1 MLVDLVQTTTRD
13 GFRLDAA
20 FLPPAGPGTPTI
32 AVDAFCFLH
41 GTGGNF
47 YSSTLFDDLGERLRG
62 LGCGVL
68 RVNTRG
74 HDGVSTALTEQGGR
88 RQGAAY
94 EVVDHCRHD
103 VAAWLAWLRQ
113 HAGPRV
119 GLLGHSMGAV
129 KCLYALAH
137 EPQNAPVCAVA
148 ISPPRLSYSWF
159 CSSPEGAD
167 FLNTYQLAEHHA
179 ADGQPGALL
188 EIKLPLPF
196 LITAGGYL
204 EKYGPEERYNYLHFV
219 AGVPCPTLITLGSVE
234 VANNMAFREA
244 PQAVE
249 ELAARRRNLFVETI
263 AGADHFYNGVR
274 DLLSAQVEA
283 WLRRTLNGPIT

>member
-1 MLVDLVQTTTRD
+1 MLVDLVHTTTRD
-13 GFRLDAA
+13 GLRLDGAY
-20 FLPPAGPGTPTI
+20 FPPAGSGSPAVG
-32 AVDAFCFLH
+32 VDAFCFVH

-47 YSSTLFDDLGERLRG
+47 YSSSLFDDLGERLRA

-94 EVVDHCRHD
+94 EVADHCRHD
-103 VAAWLAWLRQ
+103 IAAWLAWLRQ
-113 HAGPRV
+113 RAGPRV

-148 ISPPRLSYSWF
+148 VSPPRLSYAWF

-167 FLNTYQLAEHHA
+167 FLQTYQLAERHA
-179 ADGQPGALL
+179 ADGQAGALFDV
-188 EIKLPLPF
+188 KLPLPF

-204 EKYGPEERYNYLHFV
+204 EKYGPEERYNYLRFV
-219 AGVPCPTLITLGSVE
+219 AGVHCPTLITLGGREVE
-234 VANNMAFREA
+234 NNMAFRET
-244 PQAVE
+244 PQALE
-249 ELAARRRNLFVETI
+249 ELAAKRQNLSVETI
-263 AGADHFYNGVR
+263 SGADHFYNGAR
-274 DLLSAQVEA
+274 DELCARVEA
-283 WLRRTLNGPIT
+283 WLRRM

>member
-13 GFRLDAA
+13 GLRLDGV
-20 FLPPAGPGTPTI
+20 FLPQSGSSALP
-32 AVDAFCFLH
+32 VDAFCFLH

-47 YSSTLFDDLGERLRG
+47 YSSSLFDELGERLRA

-74 HDGVSTALTEQGGR
+74 HDPVSTAQTPQGGR

-103 VAAWLAWLRQ
+103 IGAWLAWLRQ
-113 HAGPRV
+113 RVGSRV
-119 GLLGHSMGAV
+119 GLLGHSMGAI
-129 KCLYALAH
+129 KCLYAAAH
-137 EPQNAPVCAVA
+137 EPQNTPVCIVA

-167 FLNTYQLAEHHA
+167 FLQTYQLAEQHA
-179 ADGQPGALL
+179 ANGQAGTLL
-188 EIKLPLPF
+188 EVKLPLPF

-204 EKYGPEERYNYLHFV
+204 EKYGPEERYNYLRFV
-219 AGVPCPTLITLGSVE
+219 ASVPCPVLVTLGSIE
-234 VANNMAFREA
+234 SANNMAFRDA
-244 PQAVE
+244 ASALA
-249 ELAARRRNLFVETI
+249 ELTAKRKNLSIETI

-274 DLLSAQVEA
+274 DVLASRLEA
-283 WLRRTLNGPIT
+283 WLQQLMD

>member
-1 MLVDLVQTTTRD
+1 MRVPSLNRLPERGMLVDLVQTTTRD
-13 GFRLDAA
+13 GLRLDGA
-20 FLPPAGPGTPTI
+20 FYPPAGSGSSALP
-32 AVDAFCFLH
+32 VDAFCFLH

-47 YSSTLFDDLGERLRG
+47 YSSSLFDDLGERLRAQ
-62 LGCGVL
+62 GCGVL

-74 HDGVSTALTEQGGR
+74 HDAVSTAQTEQGGR

-94 EVVDHCRHD
+94 EVVEHCRHD

-113 HAGPRV
+113 RVGPRV

-159 CSSPEGAD
+159 CSGLEGAD
-167 FLNTYQLAEHHA
+167 FLQTYYLAEQHA
-179 ADGQPGALL
+179 ANGKAGALL
-188 EIKLPLPF
+188 EVKLPLTF

-204 EKYGPEERYNYLHFV
+204 EKYGPEERYNYLRFV
-219 AGVPCPTLITLGSVE
+219 TSVPCPTLLTLGSIE
-234 VANNMAFREA
+234 SPQNMAFREA
-244 PQAVE
+244 TAALE
-249 ELAARRRNLFVETI
+249 GLAAKRKHLSVEMI
-263 AGADHFYNGVR
+263 PGADH
-274 DLLSAQVEA
+274 
-283 WLRRTLNGPIT
+283 

>member
-1 MLVDLVQTTTRD
+1 MFVDLVQTTTRD
-13 GFRLDAA
+13 GLRLDGA
-20 FLPPAGPGTPTI
+20 FYSPADSTSRELP
-32 AVDAFCFLH
+32 VDAFCFLH

-47 YSSTLFDDLGERLRG
+47 YSSSLFDELGERLRA
-62 LGCGVL
+62 LGYGVL

-74 HDGVSTALTEQGGR
+74 HDSVSTAQTEQGGR

-103 VAAWLAWLRQ
+103 VAAWLDWLRQ
-113 HAGPRV
+113 RVGPRV

-167 FLNTYQLAEHHA
+167 FLETYQLAERHA
-179 ADGQPGALL
+179 ANGQAGALL
-188 EIKLPLPF
+188 EVKLPLPF
-196 LITAGGYL
+196 LFTAGGYL
-204 EKYGPEERYNYLHFV
+204 EKYGPEERYNYFRFLV
-219 AGVPCPTLITLGSVE
+219 GVDRPTLITFGSVE
-234 VANNMAFREA
+234 VEKNMAFRDA
-244 PQAVE
+244 PQAVAE
-249 ELAARRRNLFVETI
+249 VAKKRPNLSVATI
-263 AGADHFYNGVR
+263 AGADHFYNGCR
-274 DLLSAQVEA
+274 ELLFARLES
-283 WLRRTLNGPIT
+283 WLRQISS